1 MAELSPLTPC
11 AGLLPVETGGLRLTE
26 ETPGHITSLMPGPG
40 GAAALGKALE
50 TAHGLGWPDPGRAV
64 LGADASVVWTG
75 HDQAMLVGPAP
86 GPSLAEQAA
95 LTDQSDAWAVVT
107 LSGAAGP
114 DALARLVPIDLR
126 PSAFPEGFAART
138 LLGHMNVS
146 LVRTG
151 AETIRIMAFRSMAR
165 TLVHELRVAMESLAA
180 RRAG

>member
-1 MAELSPLTPC
+1 MAELPPLTPC
-11 AGLLPVETGGLRLTE
+11 DGLLPVETGGLRLTE
-26 ETPGHITSLMPGPG
+26 VTPGHLTSLMPGPD

-64 LGADASVVWTG
+64 LGADAAVVWTG
-75 HDQAMLVGPAP
+75 HDQAMLMGPVPDA
-86 GPSLAEQAA
+86 SLAEHAA

-107 LSGAAGP
+107 LSGADGP
-114 DALARLVPIDLR
+114 EALARLVPVDLR

-151 AETIRIMAFRSMAR
+151 PEAIRIMAFRSMAQ
-165 TLVHELRVAMESLAA
+165 TLVHELRQAMEGIAA